1 MGIALSQHNKPILIH
16 KKFRY
21 QNCKSVLGL
30 PPHPAACPPPPAL
43 TYYLHIKLST
53 FLTTSI
59 FPSVPGTPTITFWLA
74 IFAGQQRILS
84 KIGPMIFVFSIYNND
99 ANSARSVWKKYLTFQ
114 NCEIYFNSSVE
125 RILYHHI
132 TINTSHCDACDNGM
146 KFFILSPQ
154 SPQSLQFKQSPQSLQ
169 VRLAHLRVDFRAFF
183 YFGGDFGPP

>member
-1 MGIALSQHNKPILIH
+1 
-16 KKFRY
+16 
-21 QNCKSVLGL
+21 
-30 PPHPAACPPPPAL
+30 
-43 TYYLHIKLST
+43 
-53 FLTTSI
+53 
-59 FPSVPGTPTITFWLA
+59 
-74 IFAGQQRILS
+74 
-84 KIGPMIFVFSIYNND
+84 MIFVFSIYNND

-169 VRLAHLRVDFRAFF
+169 VRLAHLRVDFQAFF
-183 YFGGDFGPP
+183 LLIILFLLISYSEKKKIQNQTTLQSTAWTLNGRQAP

>member
-1 MGIALSQHNKPILIH
+1 MDTV
-16 KKFRY
+16 
-21 QNCKSVLGL
+21 NCSPYPGYEATRTAGKNARKSTRRC
-30 PPHPAACPPPPAL
+30 ASL
-43 TYYLHIKLST
+43 TCRDCGDCLNCRDL
-53 FLTTSI
+53 
-59 FPSVPGTPTITFWLA
+59 
-74 IFAGQQRILS
+74 
-84 KIGPMIFVFSIYNND
+84 
-99 ANSARSVWKKYLTFQ
+99 KKYLTFQ

-183 YFGGDFGPP
+183 VSKLFPGNFYASRQEKITLPN